1 MSATKQMKAVYSLFL
16 CLGTLALTMGATL
29 RGAYD
34 LDTEADHALERR
46 LPSCWCGDEK
56 WKKKDCAMKKK
67 CYDKKEKD
75 SWRCVQEKCSN
86 EQAKLKECR
95 SKCNSGPGVQKKD
108 TKKDTKDDGPGA
120 PGGPA
125 KDVKGSDAPDNE
137 DDGDEDEDDKKPEG
151 PGDKGGKGGP

>member
-1 MSATKQMKAVYSLFL
+1 MKVFYSLFL

-56 WKKKDCAMKKK
+56 WKRKDCAMKKK

-75 SWRCVQEKCSN
+75 SWSCVQEKCSN
-86 EQAKLKECR
+86 EQAKLSECR
-95 SKCNSGPGVQKKD
+95 SKCSSGPGVQQKD

-125 KDVKGSDAPDNE
+125 KDVKAGSDAPDDE
-137 DDGDEDEDDKKPEG
+137 DDGDEDGDDEDEDDKKPEG